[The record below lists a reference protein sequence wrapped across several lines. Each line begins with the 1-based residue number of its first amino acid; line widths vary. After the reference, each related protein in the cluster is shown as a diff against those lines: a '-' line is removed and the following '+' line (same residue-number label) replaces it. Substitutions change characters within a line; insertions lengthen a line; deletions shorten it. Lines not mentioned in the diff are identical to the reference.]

1 MKMNK
6 FMMVSMLTVL
16 ACGNVMA
23 GNMLPTSEEKCVT
36 YELDLENL
44 SLRKGLTG
52 EFNCSVLVHNDATA
66 KTGFMLDFGGNQQ
79 YGTVCD
85 PIQCLS
91 LISVEEI
98 ANKR

>member
-6 FMMVSMLTVL
+6 FVITSVLTVL
-16 ACGNVMA
+16 ACGNVTA
-23 GNMLPTSEEKCVT
+23 GEMLPASDEKCVT

-44 SLRKGLTG
+44 SSRKGLTG
-52 EFNCSVLVHNDATA
+52 DFNCSVLVHNDATA

-98 ANKR
+98 TNKR